1 MILEGIEASVSDDV
15 TVYYDKFGNL
25 GRIDAGG
32 GAVEPNV
39 CIAVVGERPYAEG
52 EGDSADLALASR
64 DLPVLDNL
72 ASSCEQIVV
81 VLVSGRPL
89 IVADRIDGWDA
100 LVAAWLPGTEG
111 QGVADVLFGLEPFTG
126 KLPFTWPESIDQVP
140 LGALTASGEDPL
152 FSFGYGLE
160 E

>member
-72 ASSCEQIVV
+72 A
-81 VLVSGRPL
+81 
-89 IVADRIDGWDA
+89 
-100 LVAAWLPGTEG
+100 
-111 QGVADVLFGLEPFTG
+111 
-126 KLPFTWPESIDQVP
+126 
-140 LGALTASGEDPL
+140 
-152 FSFGYGLE
+152 
-160 E
+160 